1 MEIIV
6 DNLTKKFKKVTVLDN
21 INMKFESGKIYGLI
35 GPNGVGKTS
44 IIKCL
49 VGVYKITKGNI
60 LYNGLDIYNNP
71 AIKKK
76 IAYVSDENNYF
87 LSFKVKDIIKFYEN
101 CYDGFD
107 YKKFYKLN
115 KIFKVPENKN
125 LFQLSKGNKMR
136 VFILIALCI
145 KNIEYIILDEPTSGL
160 DPILKNKLLKI
171 FLKEVSSRNIS
182 IIISSHYLSE
192 LENICDKVIIV
203 KNGTIDYINSL
214 DNMREKIKKVQVAF
228 DEPVYEEDLKVNG
241 VYSIKKVGRVFN
253 IITENYGQDFLDTL
267 NKYNPLFIEEID
279 LSLEDVLISKV
290 DKEDDYE
297 EIL

>member
-1 MEIIV
+1 MLEMKNV
-6 DNLTKKFKKVTVLDN
+6 SLKLDN
-21 INMKFESGKIYGLI
+21 KLILNDINLNIESGKIYGLI

-87 LSFKVKDIIKFYEN
+87 LSFKVKDIIKFYES

-136 VFILIALCI
+136 VSILIALCI

-171 FLKEVSSRNIS
+171 FLKEASSRNIG

-192 LENICDKVIIV
+192 LEKICDKIIIV

-214 DNMREKIKKVQVAF
+214 DNMREKIKKVQVVF
-228 DEPVYEEDLKVNG
+228 DEPVYEEDLKVHG